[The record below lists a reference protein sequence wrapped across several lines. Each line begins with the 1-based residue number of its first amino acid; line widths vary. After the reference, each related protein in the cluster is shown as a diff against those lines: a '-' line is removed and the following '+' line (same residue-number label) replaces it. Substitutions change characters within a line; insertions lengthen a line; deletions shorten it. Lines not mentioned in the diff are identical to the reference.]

1 MTNEGPGN
9 SNRFS
14 LPGWVLAAGVAV
26 AILAAVLLA
35 RAVLDREGPAAG
47 TVAPES
53 SRMTAVTDS
62 GTVIQSTTPTQMGSP
77 EDAPAITTA
86 RPARTPAAQATP
98 GQSLTPASQAT
109 EDRLLQQIAERIC
122 PYPSRADAIDPY
134 ERYFRTGERI
144 HIFTCYPAAG
154 HSITVTVR
162 RFGDAAEA
170 QAEFESAPAPGPAS
184 EPHGIPTSDWLEQ
197 HPSFPGGRFEYR
209 VRLLRTGPFLIEIRS
224 FDDTHFLIAPEPREV
239 SDAVLQMVR
248 EHELQPSL
256 EEAP

>member
-1 MTNEGPGN
+1 M
-9 SNRFS
+9 
-14 LPGWVLAAGVAV
+14 
-26 AILAAVLLA
+26 
-35 RAVLDREGPAAG
+35 
-47 TVAPES
+47 
-53 SRMTAVTDS
+53 
-62 GTVIQSTTPTQMGSP
+62 
-77 EDAPAITTA
+77 
-86 RPARTPAAQATP
+86 
-98 GQSLTPASQAT
+98 
-109 EDRLLQQIAERIC
+109 
-122 PYPSRADAIDPY
+122 
-134 ERYFRTGERI
+134 

-170 QAEFESAPAPGPAS
+170 QAVFESAPVPGPAS

-197 HPSFPGGRFEYR
+197 HPSSPGGRFEYR